1 MESLNIKEQLENELK
16 SLNKELNQLM
26 ILWVSL
32 HTQYDKTKNPK
43 SKIQLESS
51 LDTIM
56 TRLIALNTE
65 IHNIKTS
72 VITEIKNEEE
82 ANNIQKKFEGTIDL
96 YEEDTQ
102 TKSI

>member
-72 VITEIKNEEE
+72 VITEIENEEE